1 MKTVVAVTR
10 SFEEYFACGQKSFL
24 LPLKGYSV
32 SYEKQYTLK
41 EIKEIRSQYSEVEL
55 FVVMNKNIF
64 NQELEECNQILKE
77 LDKLAL
83 QGILFYDYAIL
94 ALKKRLGLQTPLVW
108 NQTHMVTNSKTCD
121 YLLHHQV
128 EYAVMAGE
136 LSKEEILD
144 LVADTNMKFF
154 YTLVSLPIAAHSKRN
169 LLTNYAK
176 TNQLEKK
183 SSLSIHEKVTN
194 QDYLVT
200 EEEGGS
206 SFFYQ
211 AIPNHYAML
220 KELETSY
227 VILNESYIEHD
238 LFMKILIVTNQ
249 YLSHEISFSSLEEKI
264 TPLLT
269 HAAPFLQNK
278 TIYQVKKEKG
288 KENLLCKE

>member
-1 MKTVVAVTR
+1 MKSVVAAT
-10 SFEEYFACGQKSFL
+10 SPLEEYLACGQKSFL

-32 SYEKQYTLK
+32 SYEKQYTLE
-41 EIKEIRSQYSEVEL
+41 EIKEIRSQYREVEL

-64 NQELEECNQILKE
+64 NQELEECCQILKE
-77 LDKLAL
+77 LDKLFL

-128 EYAVMAGE
+128 EYAVIAGE

-144 LVADTNMKFF
+144 LVTHTNMKFF
-154 YTLVSLPIAAHSKRN
+154 YTLVSLPIVAHSKRV

-176 TNQLEKK
+176 TNQLERKV
-183 SSLSIHEKVTN
+183 SLSIHEKVTN

-211 AIPNHYAML
+211 SIPNHYAML
-220 KELETSY
+220 KELSASY
-227 VILNESYIEHD
+227 VILNESYIEHA
-238 LFMKILIVTNQ
+238 LFMKILTVTNQ
-249 YLSHEISFSSLEEKI
+249 YLFHKISFSELEEKVA
-264 TPLLT
+264 PLLI
-269 HAAPFLQNK
+269 HSAPFLQNK
-278 TIYQVKKEKG
+278 TIYQVKKEKA
-288 KENLLCKE
+288 KEDLLCKK